1 MTACYFAAVQNNGNL
16 VAHLY
21 IGCAG
26 YNLDHLGTD
35 VYLTDNQL
43 VRIRMLFDF
52 FNLTH
57 NDFFKVFIHSFKA
70 LYLGS
75 GKGHSVAVFLVGTGK
90 SRHICFN
97 P

>member
-1 MTACYFAAVQNNGNL
+1 
-16 VAHLY
+16 
-21 IGCAG
+21 
-26 YNLDHLGTD
+26 
-35 VYLTDNQL
+35 
-43 VRIRMLFDF
+43 MLFDF

-57 NDFFKVFIHSFKA
+57 NDFLKVFIHSFKA